1 MKFFGYFYNIYILLS
16 LIVIFF
22 NSIFPTVSL
31 CVSYFFLCYFAYIF
45 LYPHVYFF
53 IHMMYYFA
61 HTLCIFL
68 TLYSIMLTHFSHFKW
83 FCLHISLRTFFFS
96 HFTYIFQA
104 FTFFSIFLTFFFFFN
119 IPLVYL
125 IYSSVFSFF
134 LQECLTW
141 IFRWSITMEGD
152 STSARPP
159 SWCSSGNRIHITWRK
174 STPDPSSSRYY
185 KNWKERT
192 WSR

>member
-1 MKFFGYFYNIYILLS
+1 
-16 LIVIFF
+16 
-22 NSIFPTVSL
+22 
-31 CVSYFFLCYFAYIF
+31 
-45 LYPHVYFF
+45 
-53 IHMMYYFA
+53 
-61 HTLCIFL
+61 
-68 TLYSIMLTHFSHFKW
+68 ML
-83 FCLHISLRTFFFS
+83 FCLHIPLSTCIFFYSHDVLFCSHIVHISYIIFYNAYTFLTFQMILLTYFLAYIFFFTLYIHFSSIYLFFDIS
-96 HFTYIFQA
+96 H
-104 FTFFSIFLTFFFFFN
+104 FFFFFN

-125 IYSSVFSFF
+125 IYSSVFSSF